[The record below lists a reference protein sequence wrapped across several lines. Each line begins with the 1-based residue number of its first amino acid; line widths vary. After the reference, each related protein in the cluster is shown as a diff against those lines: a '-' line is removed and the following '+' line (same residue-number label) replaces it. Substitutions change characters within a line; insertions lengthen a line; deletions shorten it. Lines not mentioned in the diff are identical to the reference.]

1 MDVFLKNCGVS
12 EVILKSIRELGYK
25 QATPVQQECIPKILS
40 GQFVSARAPTGTGKT
55 AAFAIPI
62 VELLSRDPYG
72 IFAVI
77 LTPTRELAIQID
89 QQFQMFG
96 SKMNIRTE
104 TIVGGL
110 DMVHQGK
117 RLISRLPHIVIAT
130 PGRLSYLLEQP
141 DIAQTFQNIRFL
153 VMDESDFLQ
162 KNLKSELDEVL
173 TRLPQSNIMHFSATL
188 QDGDEIGTRAQLDEK
203 YVLVPDYMK
212 DTFLARLLERYKT
225 FQVIVFTA
233 SCVEAQVLCQM
244 LEEFEINVMPLHSIM
259 SQHERARTLH
269 RFRNSQACVLI
280 ATDVASRGLDLPQ
293 VQLVINHNVPR
304 SSKTYTHRVGRTARA
319 GNSGT
324 AITLVSQFEVSLV
337 LHIEEKL
344 QIKLTELLTENEY
357 KKLEDEVMDFAN
369 KIINA
374 KALVMHVIFNVENQK
389 T

>member
-12 EVILKSIRELGYK
+12 EVVLKSVRELAYK
-25 QATPVQQECIPKILS
+25 HPTPVQQECIPKILK
-40 GQFVSARAPTGTGKT
+40 GEQVSARAPTGTGKT

-72 IFAVI
+72 VFGVI

-104 TIVGGL
+104 TLVGGL

-117 RLISRLPHIVIAT
+117 RIIHRLPHIVIAT
-130 PGRLSYLLEQP
+130 PGRLAYLLEQP
-141 DIAQTFQNIRFL
+141 DIAQTFQNIRFI
-153 VMDESDFLQ
+153 VIDESDFLQ
-162 KNLKSELDEVL
+162 ENLKSEMDHVL
-173 TRLPQSNIMHFSATL
+173 ERLPKCNILHFSATL
-188 QDGDEIGTRAQLDEK
+188 DEGTDIGTRAQLDEK

-212 DTFLARLLERYKT
+212 DTFLARLLERYKNS
-225 FQVIVFTA
+225 QVLVFTA
-233 SCVEAQVLCQM
+233 SCAEAQIIAQM
-244 LEEFEINVMPLHSIM
+244 LEEFEFKVLPLHSIM

-269 RFRNSQACVLI
+269 RFRNSTACVLI

-293 VQLVINHNVPR
+293 VEVVINHNVPK
-304 SSKTYTHRVGRTARA
+304 SSKTYIHRVGRTARA
-319 GNSGT
+319 GKSGL
-324 AITLVSQFEVSLV
+324 AITLVSQYEVAPV
-337 LHIEEKL
+337 LHIEKKL
-344 QIKLTELLTENEY
+344 QIKLGELLTESDY

-374 KALVMHVIFNVENQK
+374 KALVMHVIYM
-389 T
+389 